1 MSVLSYSSQRLLDNV
16 MNAVNCHLIFTF
28 SEELQSGFT
37 AELIELSEPLR
48 RKAQGADPNV
58 RLARI

>member
-1 MSVLSYSSQRLLDNV
+1 

-48 RKAQGADPNV
+48 REAQDADRNG
-58 RLARI
+58 RLARV

>member
-1 MSVLSYSSQRLLDNV
+1 MSDLSYFSKRLLDNV

-28 SEELQSGFT
+28 SEELQNGFT

-48 RKAQGADPNV
+48 RKAQDADQNG
-58 RLARI
+58 RLARV